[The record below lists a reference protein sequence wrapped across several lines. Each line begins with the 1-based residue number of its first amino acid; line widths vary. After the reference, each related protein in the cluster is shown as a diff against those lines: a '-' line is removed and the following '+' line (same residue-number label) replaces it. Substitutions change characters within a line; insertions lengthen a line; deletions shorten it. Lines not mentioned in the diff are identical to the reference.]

1 MSDIPLKAKV
11 QCTDAACGKT
21 TNVIVNPVNQQVTH
35 IVVEDKKL
43 PSYSTR
49 LVSVDKIASST
60 PDQITLNC
68 SLDDVAAMQP
78 FIVDDFVQESAS
90 GMAYES
96 GDAYS
101 SQFVVNDTAYDSVE
115 AENMPKG
122 ELGLY
127 SGMEI
132 EASDGKIGKLD
143 ELVLDP
149 KSGAVT
155 HIQMREGH
163 LWGKKDIAIPFD
175 SIDFTDGQT
184 IYLKIDKAAVKALPA
199 VKVKRN

>member
-1 MSDIPLKAKV
+1 MTNIPLKAKV

-21 TNVIVNPVNQQVTH
+21 TNVIVNPVNLQVTH
-35 IVVEDKKL
+35 VVVEDKKL

-49 LVSVDKIASST
+49 LVSVDKVASAT
-60 PDQITLNC
+60 ADQVTLNC
-68 SLDDVAAMQP
+68 SFDDVAAMQP
-78 FIVDDFVQESAS
+78 FIVDDFVQQSGS

-101 SQFVVNDTAYDSVE
+101 SQYVVNDTAYDSVQ

-127 SGMEI
+127 SGMKI

-149 KSGAVT
+149 KTGAVT
-155 HIQMREGH
+155 HLQMREGH
-163 LWGKKDIAIPFD
+163 LFGKKDVAIAVSD
-175 SIDFTDGQT
+175 IDFTDGET
-184 IYLKIDKAAVKALPA
+184 IYLKLDKKTVKALPA
-199 VKVKRN
+199 IKVKH

>member
-1 MSDIPLKAKV
+1 MTNIPLKAKV

-21 TNVIVNPVNQQVTH
+21 TNVIVNPVNLQVTH
-35 IVVEDKKL
+35 VVVEDKKL

-49 LVSVDKIASST
+49 LVSVDKVAGAT
-60 PDQITLNC
+60 ADQVTLNC
-68 SLDDVAAMQP
+68 SFDDVAAMQP
-78 FIVDDFVQESAS
+78 FIVNDFVQQSGS

-101 SQFVVNDTAYDSVE
+101 SQYVVNDTAYDSVQ

-127 SGMEI
+127 SGMKI

-149 KSGAVT
+149 KTGAVT
-155 HIQMREGH
+155 HLQMREGH
-163 LWGKKDIAIPFD
+163 LFGKKDVAIAVSD
-175 SIDFTDGQT
+175 IDFTDGET
-184 IYLKIDKAAVKALPA
+184 IYLKLDKKTVKALPA
-199 VKVKRN
+199 IKVKH